1 MRESWRGGGFTADW
15 TPADYA
21 RMAKAWPKMLQLI
34 YRYYREGVLL
44 TAGTDLPNQFVVP
57 GKSLH
62 QEMELL
68 VQAGIP
74 AEEVLAMSTRNAATV
89 LGLAGDIGTVEA
101 GERADLVVLK
111 KNPLADIRNSSQIDL
126 VVVKGQLL
134 KPAALLGG
142 R

>member
-1 MRESWRGGGFTADW
+1 
-15 TPADYA
+15 
-21 RMAKAWPKMLQLI
+21 
-34 YRYYREGVLL
+34 
-44 TAGTDLPNQFVVP
+44 
-57 GKSLH
+57 
-62 QEMELL
+62 MELL

-101 GERADLVVLK
+101 GKRADLVVLK